1 MTTATASAPRTA
13 ASAAVPPWHA
23 PQADSA
29 PWFPA
34 GGVVLLLVLL
44 AAAAAAWCFGPRGLA
59 ARRGGRWS
67 LGGGRGGAAPAGDG
81 LDVLCA
87 RRLDAH
93 HRIYVVRWSGGEVLL
108 GVAGQAA
115 PVVLD
120 RRPAPPQGGAP

>member
-1 MTTATASAPRTA
+1 MTTAAASVPRTA
-13 ASAAVPPWHA
+13 ASAGVPPWHA

-29 PWFPA
+29 PWFPT

-44 AAAAAAWCFGPRGLA
+44 AAAAAAWCFGPRGFL
-59 ARRGGRWS
+59 ARRGGRWI
-67 LGGGRGGAAPAGDG
+67 LGGPPSGASAAGEG

-93 HRIYVVRWSGGEVLL
+93 HRLYVVRWSGGEVLL

-120 RRPAPPQGGAP
+120 RRPVAPEGGAR